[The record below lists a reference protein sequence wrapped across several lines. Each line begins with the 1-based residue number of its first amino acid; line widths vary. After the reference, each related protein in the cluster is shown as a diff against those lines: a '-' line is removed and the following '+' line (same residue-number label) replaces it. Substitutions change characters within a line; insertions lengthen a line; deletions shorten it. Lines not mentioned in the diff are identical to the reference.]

1 MSDKKKFDKEH
12 SVTYI
17 KEKQYLDK
25 CGIRYAFVKE
35 VNGITIYK
43 YKKTSKLYKCLSSFY
58 EQFDD

>member
-1 MSDKKKFDKEH
+1 MSNKKKFDKEY
-12 SVTYI
+12 STTYI

-43 YKKTSKLYKCLSSFY
+43 YKMTSELYKCLSSFY